1 MISMLTRHAIQ
12 VLRAAGH
19 TQSEVA
25 ELTGVS
31 EREIRRVEKEEPVTD
46 LADTAQAKQ
55 RGVGRPSKVTP
66 FEQRIKEILDQQ
78 PALLG
83 VEILRRLRL
92 DGYTGGKS
100 AVYDMVRDLRPA
112 DAKMAM
118 RFEGLPG
125 EFTQHDFGEI
135 KIAFLNGTRR
145 TVRFFATRLKYSRW
159 AVVTIVSDEKVETL
173 VRTMVDHF
181 ALIGGIPLLAVF
193 DRPKTIALKWGKD
206 GVVTEWNPTFAA
218 VTTELGIGVELCWP
232 YAPQQKGTVEKLVG
246 WVKGSFFKQRRFWDM
261 QDLQEQLGEWLHEV
275 NEKRE
280 SRATG
285 EIPIIR
291 LGEER
296 ARLRALKIDPADL
309 ALRYPIT
316 VGPTGMVIFEGAGY
330 SMAAEAVSVAGTLFL
345 YRNRV
350 RIVAGRHTAEHPRL
364 YTSGTRSILPEHRSA
379 ALAAISGKRGKRYL
393 KREHLLQ
400 LGAEAHEFLT
410 ELVHRRPKWWIADVD
425 RLHDALQQ
433 YGDERLRRALRS
445 AIEQNLYGAEYV
457 MHILFSTTTGE
468 AS

>member
-1 MISMLTRHAIQ
+1 MLTRHAIQ

-19 TQSEVA
+19 TQSEVE
-25 ELTGVS
+25 ELTGIS
-31 EREIRRVEKEEPVTD
+31 EREIRRIEKEEPVTD
-46 LADTAQAKQ
+46 LADTSQAKK
-55 RGVGRPSKVTP
+55 RGVGRPSKVAP
-66 FEQRIKEILDQQ
+66 FEPQIKEILDQE
-78 PALLG
+78 PSLLG
-83 VEILRRLRL
+83 VEVLRRLRL

-100 AVYDMVRDLRPA
+100 AVYEMVRDLRPA
-112 DAKMAM
+112 DVKITT

-125 EFTQHDFGEI
+125 EFTQHDFGETR
-135 KIAFLNGTRR
+135 IAFLNGTHE

-159 AVVTIVSDEKVETL
+159 ALVTIVSDQKVEML

-181 ALIGGIPLLAVF
+181 TLIGGIPLLAVF

-232 YAPQQKGTVEKLVG
+232 YAPNQKGTVEKLVG

-261 QDLQEQLGEWLHEV
+261 QDLQEQLAEWLREI
-275 NEKRE
+275 NEERE

-285 EIPIIR
+285 EIPLIR
-291 LGEER
+291 LREER
-296 ARLRALKIDPADL
+296 ARLRPLKIDPADL
-309 ALRYPIT
+309 ALRYPIF
-316 VGPTGMVIFEGAGY
+316 VGPTGMVIFEGSSY
-330 SMAAEAVSVAGTLFL
+330 SMPAEAVSVSGTLFL
-345 YRNRV
+345 YRDRV

-364 YTSGTRSILPEHRSA
+364 YTSGTQSILPEHRSSA
-379 ALAAISGKRGKRYL
+379 VAAISGKRGKRYL

-400 LGAEAHEFLT
+400 LGPEAHEFLT

-433 YGDERLRRALRS
+433 YGDDRLRGALHS
-445 AIEQNLYGAEYV
+445 AIEQDLYGAEYV
-457 MHILFSTTTGE
+457 MHILVTTNPGE